1 MVEWGGGTRG
11 GLQAQSG
18 AQQGSPAGVLPCRGS
33 RAPYSEPLS
42 AGGQPLLPAAPLG
55 HREGEWLLS
64 AEPPPSLAASPS
76 HGLPHPRCHQPLPC
90 RRGRRAPSDARH
102 SQTPI
107 PAGSYLAL
115 LQTRAFSHPAA
126 AHLIPLTKCLA
137 PSFAGMGWDGMGL
150 NGMGLNGMG
159 WGMQPFHCAPSPAEE
174 QDLCRGRI
182 WPLQGHRDANFS
194 QKQWITA
201 HQLQSILCRGRKQ
214 REKRNK
220 KRFLSC
226 RGFGGF
232 VVFGGR
238 KKKKV

>member
-1 MVEWGGGTRG
+1 MAP
-11 GLQAQSG
+11 L
-18 AQQGSPAGVLPCRGS
+18 C
-33 RAPYSEPLS
+33 RAPAKPSSQPLS
-42 AGGQPLLPAAPLG
+42 WAPT
-55 HREGEWLLS
+55 S
-64 AEPPPSLAASPS
+64 
-76 HGLPHPRCHQPLPC
+76 PLPP
-90 RRGRRAPSDARH
+90 APALPEGQEGSLRCPALR
-102 SQTPI
+102 TPI